1 MSRVISTM
9 NGRKNIWFALV
20 EVTAENGNTD
30 LGDAIG
36 AFVNVAYRAFNKE
49 NFLSVVVESF
59 KSFDFKVIEVNS
71 IERGDNLLITN
82 PDNAEKL
89 ILLNRIK
96 DGDEFAWGAFH
107 TYRANE

>member
-1 MSRVISTM
+1 M
-9 NGRKNIWFALV
+9 NRRKNIWFALV

-30 LGDAIG
+30 LGDAMG
-36 AFVNVAYRAFNKE
+36 AFVNVAYQAFNKE
-49 NFLSVVVESF
+49 DFLTIVEESF
-59 KSFDFKVIEVNS
+59 KSFDFKVIQVKT

-96 DGDEFAWGAFH
+96 DGDEFAWGTFH
-107 TYRANE
+107 TYLGNEYFLP